1 MNELREKRLLL
12 LATTPNAWHK
22 AFYSQYCHLMRRG
35 LVRGDDDEGPAFL
48 TPEGEKR
55 LEELIGE

>member
-35 LVRGDDDEGPAFL
+35 LVGWTLGMAYL
-48 TPEGEKR
+48 TPDGEKR
-55 LEELIGE
+55 LKELTNEN

>member
-22 AFYSQYCHLMRRG
+22 RFYSQYCHLINKG
-35 LVRGDDDEGPAFL
+35 LVRWTLGMAFL
-48 TPEGEKR
+48 TPDGEKR
-55 LEELIGE
+55 LEELTK